1 MELSWNGIDIT
12 DSVNITGCVHRE
24 SASGKSDCLELT
36 LDHASRWY
44 GYAPE
49 EDDEII
55 LTHGDYSTGKLY
67 LNAVIPVGD
76 QYRILATSVK
86 RAAARRAWA
95 SYADTTLKDIF
106 DKCGAEC
113 GMEGRLYGVDGRL
126 PYPFALRQNE
136 GAAAFLNRIGEWEG
150 LCVKARNGAFL
161 GVSVLLAQE
170 RDAETGLEISAK
182 QEGVTWR
189 RRDNL
194 KYTGL
199 TIQTPWA
206 SATARD
212 ADAKGN
218 NAPIITCLP
227 AMDNAQAGRWAR
239 GLLLMHNRKTET
251 LTIDKGLD
259 TSLVPLAKVEVSG
272 GTAMSGDWLV
282 DNAEHDIFNGRTT
295 ANLLRVIESVK

>member
-12 DSVNITGCVHRE
+12 ESVNITGCVHRE
-24 SASGKSDCLELT
+24 SAGGKSDCLELT

-44 GYAPE
+44 GYNPE

-86 RAAARRAWA
+86 RAAARKTWA
-95 SYADTTLKDIF
+95 SYADITLQGLF
-106 DKCGAEC
+106 DNCAAEC
-113 GMEGRLYGVDGRL
+113 GMDGKLFGIDGRL
-126 PYPFALRQNE
+126 PYPFILRRNE

-161 GVSVLLAQE
+161 GVSVALAQARE
-170 RDAETGLEISAK
+170 SEAGFEISTK

-206 SATARD
+206 KATARD
-212 ADAKGN
+212 SGANGN

-239 GLLLMHNRKTET
+239 GLLLMHNRRTET
-251 LTIDKGLD
+251 LTIDKSLD
-259 TSLVPLAKVEVSG
+259 TGLAPMARVEVSG
-272 GTAMSGDWLV
+272 STAMTGDWLI
-282 DNAEHDIFNGRTT
+282 DEAEHDLFNERTT
-295 ANLLRVIESVK
+295 VNLLRVIDTVK

>member
-126 PYPFALRQNE
+126 PYPFALRRNE

-161 GVSVLLAQE
+161 GVSVALAQE
-170 RDAETGLEISAK
+170 RDAEAGLEISTK
-182 QEGVTWR
+182 QEGVIWR

-199 TIQTPWA
+199 TIQTPWV

-239 GLLLMHNRKTET
+239 GLLLMHNRRTET

-282 DNAEHDIFNGRTT
+282 DDAEHDIFNGRTT

>member
-12 DSVNITGCVHRE
+12 GSVNITGCVHRE
-24 SASGKSDCLELT
+24 SAGGRSDCLELT

-86 RAAARRAWA
+86 RAAARKAWA
-95 SYADTTLKDIF
+95 SYAGTTLKGIF
-106 DKCGAEC
+106 DICAAEC
-113 GMEGRLYGVDGRL
+113 GMEGRLYGADGRL
-126 PYPFALRQNE
+126 PYTFALRRNE
-136 GAAAFLNRIGEWEG
+136 GVAAFLNRIGEWEG
-150 LCVKARNGAFL
+150 LCVKARNGVFL
-161 GVSVLLAQE
+161 GVSVALAQE
-170 RDAETGLEISAK
+170 REAEAGFEISAK

-189 RRDNL
+189 RRDNM

-199 TIQTPWA
+199 TVQTPFA
-206 SATARD
+206 KATARD
-212 ADAKGN
+212 AGAKGN

-239 GLLLMHNRKTET
+239 GLLLMHNRRAET
-251 LTIDKGLD
+251 LTIEKGLD
-259 TSLVPLAKVEVSG
+259 TGLAPMARVEVSG
-272 GTAMSGDWLV
+272 GTAMNGDWLI
-282 DNAEHDIFNGRTT
+282 DETEHDLFNGRTT
-295 ANLLRVIESVK
+295 ANLLRVISTVK

>member
-126 PYPFALRQNE
+126 PYPFALRRNE

-161 GVSVLLAQE
+161 GVSVALAQE
-170 RDAETGLEISAK
+170 REAEAGLEISAK

-189 RRDNL
+189 RRDNM

-199 TIQTPWA
+199 TVQTPFA
-206 SATARD
+206 KATARD

-282 DNAEHDIFNGRTT
+282 DDAEHDIFNGRTT